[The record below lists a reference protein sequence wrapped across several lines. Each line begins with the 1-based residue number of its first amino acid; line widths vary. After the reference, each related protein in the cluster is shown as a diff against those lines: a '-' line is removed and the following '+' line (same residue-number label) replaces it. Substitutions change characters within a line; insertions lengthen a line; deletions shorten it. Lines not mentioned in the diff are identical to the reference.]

1 LCLIIKKNCD
11 DVQGLPLYIT
21 QTKLCIAWRIQ
32 LHSTNAKLPV
42 FFFAEI
48 QSFLFENLLYLK
60 RTEFAA
66 VLKLTHEK
74 TGGAQASTP
83 DRGQEALHE
92 VMVLS
97 EAAKS

>member
-1 LCLIIKKNCD
+1 MCKVYHFILLKPNF
-11 DVQGLPLYIT
+11 VLLGAYNYIA
-21 QTKLCIAWRIQ
+21 QMQSYL
-32 LHSTNAKLPV
+32 S